1 MERELNVFI
10 NQLNNKKET
19 TSTIYLVLYVLH
31 LHVVVKTDNY
41 TTLVVVIKSMVIII
55 TCFWGEIIYLLS
67 ILYSLQGN
75 RTKKYIISKP
85 IDFDILNFANTAQFQ
100 ISNKLETRTTVL

>member
-31 LHVVVKTDNY
+31 LHIVVKTDNY
-41 TTLVVVIKSMVIII
+41 TTLVVVII
-55 TCFWGEIIYLLS
+55 TCFWDEIIYLLS

>member
-31 LHVVVKTDNY
+31 LHIVVKTDNY
-41 TTLVVVIKSMVIII
+41 TTLVVVII
-55 TCFWGEIIYLLS
+55 TCFWDEIIYLLS

-75 RTKKYIISKP
+75 RTKKYIISKS
-85 IDFDILNFANTAQFQ
+85 IDFDILNFANKAQFQ